1 MMGSTRE
8 TATHRM
14 ISQAAEMG
22 TDAITKRLGISTT
35 YWNHG
40 IYCDYCLGKP
50 HGMMEQW
57 NFGRLDNWVQLDEIY
72 ILIGGINH

>member
-40 IYCDYCLGKP
+40 IYCGYCLGEP
-50 HGMMEQW
+50 HGMME
-57 NFGRLDNWVQLDEIY
+57 
-72 ILIGGINH
+72 